1 MENNTFLNRP
11 ILKEVKVSLEGDFQ
25 SYYEAERIL
34 KEEGFITGS
43 MCGPEPIG
51 FAPAEEC
58 HYIAKWYNISPSER
72 KLVHGVMYPEQGSTF
87 RNGTV
92 RIIYFGDI

>member
-11 ILKEVKVSLEGDFQ
+11 ILKEVKINLEGDF
-25 SYYEAERIL
+25 SSFREAEKIL

-51 FAPAEEC
+51 FAPAEEYE
-58 HYIAKWYNISPSER
+58 YIAKWYNISPSER
-72 KLVHGVMYPEQGSTF
+72 KQLHGVMHPEPGSTF

>member
-11 ILKEVKVSLEGDFQ
+11 ILKEVKINLEGDFQ
-25 SYYEAERIL
+25 SYYEAEKTL
-34 KEEGFITGS
+34 KEEGFTTGS
-43 MCGPEPIG
+43 MCGGEPIG
-51 FAPAEEC
+51 FAPASEYE
-58 HYIAKWYNISPSER
+58 YIAKWYNISPAER
-72 KLVHGVMYPEQGSTF
+72 KQVHGVMYPEAGSTF